1 MDTPVETKPAIMVVS
16 RREYVLE
23 NVRKLLDREGYQ
35 TYGLLE
41 DQEDLVKRLLQPE
54 YQLVVMGGGVD
65 PHVQQTIDQALNESR
80 PGIKVIHHSGG
91 PATLLPEV
99 QKVLT
104 ASA

>member
-1 MDTPVETKPAIMVVS
+1 MDTSAEIKPAIMVVS

-54 YQLVVMGGGVD
+54 YQLVVLGGGVD

-80 PGIKVIHHSGG
+80 PGVKVVLHSGG

-99 QKVLT
+99 HRVLT
-104 ASA
+104 A